1 VVLLLGASG
10 RPASQHRSLQSRAE
24 APRRF
29 YGQLVMMVGSGA
41 GLAEPFGLCQVQEA
55 GQIDQD
61 ELVFKA
67 HAVGSLSNEKLPAK
81 GKHSTESTSVPTQPQ
96 PSSQPDVG
104 RTADASV
111 RAGHN
116 GVPSLPLPS
125 QPPRGNRYVITPRG
139 SSAQSPRGNRYVI
152 TPRGSYIDYS
162 IENAP
167 LMETSDGVCPS
178 WPLPLH
184 AAVWPLVRI
193 FSFTISVST
202 RTDAPCARQTEAA
215 DPTENQRHAC
225 CTHAALQRSEGACIN
240 AQVRT

>member
-1 VVLLLGASG
+1 MVRLLGASG

-24 APRRF
+24 APWRF
-29 YGQLVMMVGSGA
+29 YGQLVMMVGSSA

-67 HAVGSLSNEKLPAK
+67 HAVGSLSNEKLPAQ

-96 PSSQPDVG
+96 PSSKPEVG

-116 GVPSLPLPS
+116 GVPSLPLPA
-125 QPPRGNRYVITPRG
+125 QP
-139 SSAQSPRGNRYVI
+139 PRGNRYVI

-225 CTHAALQRSEGACIN
+225 CTHAALQRSEGACFN